1 MTRRQAQGEW
11 HTINA
16 PSSCPSPRG
25 GEGTVFQP
33 QAVFRGWINVFS
45 TELKKNPIA
54 IWPSTGEDGEK
65 DYTLFDE
72 SRVQTR
78 DEEFG

>member
-1 MTRRQAQGEW
+1 MQ
-11 HTINA
+11 
-16 PSSCPSPRG
+16 CPLILSFSPG
-25 GEGTVFQP
+25 GEGTGFRP
-33 QAVFRGWINVFS
+33 QVVFRGRTNVS
-45 TELKKNPIA
+45 SPEREKNPIA
-54 IWPSTGEDGEK
+54 IWPSTGEDGDK